1 MKIRPRLRLLVALL
15 LLAASAGGAGA
26 QERPYTPARGS
37 AERQAVMDAFR
48 EVFRREMGKQAIFE
62 VAFLRVQRGW
72 AFAEVVPKRPGGA
85 EFDWRGTRYEEGWRE
100 GMMDPSSFALLRRRD
115 RRWSVVRFAIGPTDV
130 AWDGWDRETGAP
142 RGIFPYP

>member
-1 MKIRPRLRLLVALL
+1 MKMRTMLRALVAALL
-15 LLAASAGGAGA
+15 LAGSAAGA

-48 EVFRREMGKQAIFE
+48 ETFRRETGKPAIFE

-72 AFAEVVPKRPGGA
+72 AFAEVVPRQPGGA
-85 EFDWRGTRYEEGWRE
+85 AFDWRGTPLEEAWRE

-115 RRWSVVRFAIGPTDV
+115 GRWSVVRFAIGPTDV
-130 AWDGWDRETGAP
+130 AWDGWGRETGAP